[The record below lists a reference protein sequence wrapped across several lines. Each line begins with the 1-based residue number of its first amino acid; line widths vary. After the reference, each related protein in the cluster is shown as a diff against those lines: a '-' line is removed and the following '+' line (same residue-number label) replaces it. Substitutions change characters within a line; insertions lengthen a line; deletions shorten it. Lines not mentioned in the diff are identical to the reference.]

1 MPRPA
6 TGHSKRVTLLRAA
19 LPCLG
24 LSFALT
30 GMASPVKAQTLTS
43 DLLRPVRDSYLT
55 PQDSFL
61 RKTSDNKAGDN
72 TDSTGDPAVDAE
84 RRKKTPPAPSRI
96 GQIPQYGLPAA
107 NGAAEAGFD
116 SLNRKRKQPK
126 FYPGQTKPKSSP
138 GPGTPAPAETKGA
151 TNPNARVRISPPPSL
166 GASKPP
172 MPAAMAGTAVGQ
184 PARKPLPVDID
195 PFGPVGD
202 YVGSF
207 LIKSAVELRGGYDTN
222 PGRLVE
228 PHGVPFWVVAPEF
241 VAVSDWERHA
251 LVADLRGSYTG
262 YGNSLPPIVD
272 GAISSSPT
280 DINRPDFIGHVDG
293 RLDVTDFTHLTSEVR
308 LRVGT
313 DNPGSPNVAAGLAK
327 YPVFATFGSTVGVD
341 QQFNR
346 LDVAA
351 GATFD
356 RTVYQNSLLTDGSIA
371 SNADRAFNQY
381 GGVGRV
387 SYDLLP
393 GVKPFVE
400 AEGDSRVHDQYLD
413 NSGYARDSTGGY
425 AKAGTSFEFTRL
437 LTGELAVGWTERN
450 YADPRLSKLDGL
462 LTSSSLTWT
471 ATPLTTAKFN
481 STTSIDEVVV
491 PGVSGVLSHTYTFEV
506 DHDFRRW
513 LTAIGKFTY
522 GTYDYQG
529 DGRFDKT
536 YSYEGD
542 IIYKMTRNLW
552 IKGTLR
558 RDILN
563 SNVPLASSAS
573 TVVMLGVRVQN

>member
-6 TGHSKRVTLLRAA
+6 SGHSKRATLLRAA

-24 LSFALT
+24 VSLALIAVT
-30 GMASPVKAQTLTS
+30 SPLKAQTLTP
-43 DLLRPVRDSYLT
+43 DLLRPVRDGFLT

-61 RKTSDNKAGDN
+61 RKTSDKGGD
-72 TDSTGDPAVDAE
+72 TATDPALDPSTEAK
-84 RRKKTPPAPSRI
+84 RRKTPPAPSRI
-96 GQIPQYGLPAA
+96 GAIPRYGLPAA

-116 SLNRKRKQPK
+116 SLNRKRKPPK
-126 FYPGQTKPKSSP
+126 FYPGQVKPKPSS
-138 GPGTPAPAETKGA
+138 GPGTPAPTDTKGP

-166 GASKPP
+166 SANKAP
-172 MPAAMAGTAVGQ
+172 MSAAVAGTVAGQ
-184 PARKPLPVDID
+184 PARKPLPVDPD
-195 PFGPVGD
+195 PFGAVGD
-202 YVGSF
+202 YAGSF

-222 PGRLVE
+222 PGRLAQ
-228 PHGVPFWVVAPEF
+228 PIGAPFWVVAPEF
-241 VAVSDWERHA
+241 LAVSDWERHA
-251 LVADLRGSYTG
+251 LVADLRGSFTG
-262 YGNSLPPIVD
+262 YGNSLPVTID
-272 GAISSSPT
+272 GAASPAPT

-293 RLDVTDFTHLTSEVR
+293 RLDVTDFTHLTSQVR

-313 DNPGSPNVAAGLAK
+313 DNPGSPNVAVGLAK
-327 YPVFATFGSTVGVD
+327 YPVFATFGSTVGID

-356 RTVYQNSLLTDGSIA
+356 RTVYQNSVLTDGTIA
-371 SNADRAFNQY
+371 SNGDRAFNQY
-381 GGVGRV
+381 GGVGRI
-387 SYDLLP
+387 SYELTP

-413 NSGYARDSTGGY
+413 NSGFARDSTGGY
-425 AKAGTSFEFTRL
+425 AKAGTSFEFSRL
-437 LTGELAVGWTERN
+437 LTGELAVGWTQRS
-450 YADPRLSKLDGL
+450 YVDPRLSKLDGL

-471 ATPLTTAKFN
+471 ATPLTTAKFV
-481 STTSIDEVVV
+481 STTSIDEIVV
-491 PGVSGVLSHTYTFEV
+491 PGVSGVLSHTYAFEV

-513 LTAIGKFTY
+513 LQAIGKFTY
-522 GTYDYQG
+522 GTYEYQG

-536 YSYEGD
+536 YSVEGD
-542 IIYKMTRNLW
+542 VIYKMTRNLW

>member
-1 MPRPA
+1 
-6 TGHSKRVTLLRAA
+6 V
-19 LPCLG
+19 
-24 LSFALT
+24 LSAI
-30 GMASPVKAQTLTS
+30 ASPLKAQTLTP
-43 DLLRPVRDSYLT
+43 DLLRPVREGFLA

-61 RKTSDNKAGDN
+61 RKTNDRTGENTTDQIGDPTIDGERKNKA
-72 TDSTGDPAVDAE
+72 
-84 RRKKTPPAPSRI
+84 PPAPSRI
-96 GQIPQYGLPAA
+96 GQIPKYGLPAA

-116 SLNRKRKQPK
+116 SLNRKRKLPK
-126 FYPGQTKPKSSP
+126 FYPGQVKPKRSP
-138 GPGTPAPAETKGA
+138 GPGTAAPTEAKGP

-166 GASKPP
+166 AANHSP
-172 MPAAMAGTAVGQ
+172 MPAGLAGTAVGQ

-195 PFGPVGD
+195 PFGAVGD
-202 YVGSF
+202 YAGSF

-222 PGRLVE
+222 PGRLS
-228 PHGVPFWVVAPEF
+228 PPYGAPFWVVAPEF
-241 VAVSDWERHA
+241 LAVSDWERHA

-262 YGNSLPPIVD
+262 YGNSMPTLVD
-272 GAISSSPT
+272 GAASPSPT
-280 DINRPDFIGHVDG
+280 DVSRPDFLGHVDG
-293 RLDVTDFTHLTSEVR
+293 RLDVTDFTHITAQAR

-313 DNPGSPNVAAGLAK
+313 DNPGSPNVSVGLAR
-327 YPVFATFGSTVGVD
+327 YPVYATFGNTVGID

-381 GGVGRV
+381 GGIGRV
-387 SYDLLP
+387 SYELTP

-400 AEGDSRVHDQYLD
+400 AEGDSRVHDQFLD
-413 NSGYARDSTGGY
+413 NSGYARNSTGGY
-425 AKAGTSFEFTRL
+425 AKAGTSFEFSRL
-437 LTGELAVGWTERN
+437 LTGEVAVGWAERN
-450 YADPRLSKLDGL
+450 YVDPRLSRLDGL
-462 LTSSSLTWT
+462 LTSSSLVWT
-471 ATPLTTAKFN
+471 ATPLTTARFN
-481 STTSIDEVVV
+481 STTSIDETIV

-542 IIYKMTRNLW
+542 VIYKMTRSLW

-558 RDILN
+558 RDILS
-563 SNVPLASSAS
+563 SNVPLASSAA